1 MLCVIRSI
9 CNLYNLKNMKNTHEG
24 ELLLVKLQIKAY
36 DFTRS
41 NSLQW
46 VFITF
51 FELWKW
57 YQITQNI
64 TNDSWI

>member
-1 MLCVIRSI
+1 
-9 CNLYNLKNMKNTHEG
+9 MKNTHEG
-24 ELLLVKLQIKAY
+24 VLLLVKLQIKAY

-51 FELWKW
+51 FEYRNGTKLRKTS
-57 YQITQNI
+57 QMTLG
-64 TNDSWI
+64 SKRLFR

>member
-24 ELLLVKLQIKAY
+24 VLLLVKLQIKAY

-51 FELWKW
+51 FEL
-57 YQITQNI
+57 
-64 TNDSWI
+64 